1 MVASEPMASCV
12 SYILIGEPWLA
23 THCHFPP
30 DISIQV
36 SVQRSWASTAFPLSS
51 VPLPTQS
58 PVAIAVFPN
67 TVTFTLLISF
77 LSHFAALTLAS
88 VSALPVTFP
97 SLSVLMNL
105 SARSGAIGS
114 GLLALDASAHFCS
127 SAATACSVPPPIFSC
142 ACATTIS
149 ESNATTP
156 HTSFLFIACVLHS
169 VFRICVSDLSTLPSG
184 AIDHSTWL
192 AMLPRWI
199 SATNV
204 VSPRLPTEP
213 FLNVCRTPLFQCP

>member
-1 MVASEPMASCV
+1 MASCV
-12 SYILIGEPWLA
+12 PYILIGDPWLA

-77 LSHFAALTLAS
+77 FSHFAALTLAS
-88 VSALPVTFP
+88 ISALPVTFP
-97 SLSVLMNL
+97 LLSVLMNL
-105 SARSGAIGS
+105 SARRGASMS
-114 GLLALDASAHFCS
+114 GLLALDASIHFCS
-127 SAATACSVPPPIFSC
+127 SPATACSVPPPISLSF
-142 ACATTIS
+142 ACAATIS
-149 ESNATTP
+149 DSNATTP

-169 VFRICVSDLSTLPSG
+169 VFRICCQIYRP
-184 AIDHSTWL
+184 
-192 AMLPRWI
+192 
-199 SATNV
+199 
-204 VSPRLPTEP
+204 
-213 FLNVCRTPLFQCP
+213 CC